1 MALQEEGE
9 RLAMDRVG
17 GDLLF
22 SVLAQLRFPLPVP
35 AMQAA
40 GMYGHLFVNGGKLVQ
55 LTGGSSPLDH
65 SFRGFARNF
74 RWSVVSIFERST

>member
-1 MALQEEGE
+1 M
-9 RLAMDRVG
+9 RDRVG

-40 GMYGHLFVNGGKLVQ
+40 GMYGHCFVNGGKLVQ
-55 LTGGSSPLDH
+55 LTGGSTLLEH
-65 SFRGFARNF
+65 SFRSLAGNF
-74 RWSVVSIFERST
+74 RWSVVSIFERLTYNYK

>member
-1 MALQEEGE
+1 V
-9 RLAMDRVG
+9 RDKVG

-40 GMYGHLFVNGGKLVQ
+40 GMYGHCFVNGGKLVQ
-55 LTGGSSPLDH
+55 LTGGSTSLEH
-65 SFRGFARNF
+65 SFRDFAHNF
-74 RWSVVSIFERST
+74 RWSVVSTLERLTQQYK